1 MSNERFVEEIVHSL
15 EESGAE
21 REAALFN
28 QCEINQIYVDE
39 LMEMG
44 GERMWS
50 MFDIDVRYPNHLE
63 KDLQESWEEITN
75 LIEEAIRENATANG
89 VCVRNFMWIPVINS
103 EKTSPVTKTVN
114 NLIEDLDSLQI
125 HREWQKALRRQKTDP
140 EGAITSAR
148 TLLEATC
155 KKILSDR
162 GQDTGDALTLPQMY
176 RKVADILDLAPSKA
190 TDDLIKRLL
199 GNCQSIVTTLGA
211 LRNQVG
217 DAHGKSP
224 DYAPMASI
232 HSELAVNLS
241 GSMALF
247 LFSCAD
253 PSSRRDKGET

>member
-1 MSNERFVEEIVHSL
+1 MSNEEFVDEIVHSL

-39 LMEMG
+39 LMELSG
-44 GERMWS
+44 GRMWS
-50 MFDIDVRYPNHLE
+50 AFDIDIRYPKHLE
-63 KDLQESWEEITN
+63 KDFQESWEEITN
-75 LIEEAIRENATANG
+75 LIEEAIQENANANG
-89 VCVRNFMWIPVINS
+89 VFVRNFMWIPVVSS
-103 EKTSPVTKTVN
+103 EKTSPITKTVN
-114 NLIEDLDSLQI
+114 NLIENLDSLQI

-155 KKILSDR
+155 KKILSDK
-162 GQDTGDALTLPQMY
+162 GQDPGDALTLPQMY
-176 RKVADILDLAPSKA
+176 RKVADLLDLAPSKA

-224 DYAPMASI
+224 DYAPMSSI

-253 PSSRRDKGET
+253 LSNRRDKGET